1 MFTRLF
7 KRSKSMGSTSSLFGT
22 VQSTTSSS
30 NSGTLYT
37 VTIPGQAPVNLRA
50 TNQVEVKRMVR
61 EAHGL
66 TRLPA
71 GTTVERAD

>member
-7 KRSKSMGSTSSLFGT
+7 KRAKTNRATTSFFGT
-22 VQSTTSSS
+22 TPQVTSSS
-30 NSGTLYT
+30 SGTLYT
-37 VTIPGQAPVNLRA
+37 VTIPGKDPVNLRA
-50 TNQVEVKRMVR
+50 ANQVEVKRMVR

-71 GTTVERAD
+71 GTTVERVS